1 VPIGGGIQLLAET
14 IKPTAAFAFDVVAA
28 INRPDFNVQMTSA
41 TPFACVCSVIVFND
55 NLLHF

>member
-14 IKPTAAFAFDVVAA
+14 IKPTAAFAFDVMAA
-28 INRPDFNVQMTSA
+28 INRPDFNVQMACA
-41 TPFACVCSVIVFND
+41 TPFAGICTIIMFND